1 MKLNKRFYAE
11 TRNEMNFS
19 FPFFILFLF
28 LYIFFLARSYIFT
41 QVKNRDT
48 EIIVC
53 DNNSNYDS
61 IHEISIILF
70 ITACQKIII
79 KIISIVWTTPRWQ
92 EEYRQILIGECWP
105 VERKQI

>member
-1 MKLNKRFYAE
+1 MKLNKRFHAE

-19 FPFFILFLF
+19 SPFFILFLF

-41 QVKNRDT
+41 QVKNRDA
-48 EIIVC
+48 EIVC
-53 DNNSNYDS
+53 DNNSNCDT

-70 ITACQKIII
+70 ITTCQKIII
-79 KIISIVWTTPRWQ
+79 KIISIVWTTPRWE

>member
-1 MKLNKRFYAE
+1 
-11 TRNEMNFS
+11 MNFS
-19 FPFFILFLF
+19 SPFFILFLF

-48 EIIVC
+48 EIVC
-53 DNNSNYDS
+53 DNNSNCDT
-61 IHEISIILF
+61 IHEISIMLF
-70 ITACQKIII
+70 IKARQKIII
-79 KIISIVWTTPRWQ
+79 KIISIVWTTPRWE